1 MVVLPPQI
9 HRTVSDSRSRIYA
22 QKTGKTGSVFEH
34 VILEINN
41 YGIQHYSYQL
51 RSATVSKEKSTVAD
65 MIAPPLPCKYLTI
78 M

>member
-9 HRTVSDSRSRIYA
+9 HRRVSDSRSRIYA

-34 VILEINN
+34 VILEINS

-51 RSATVSKEKSTVAD
+51 RPATVSEEKSVVAHV
-65 MIAPPLPCKYLTI
+65 IVPPSPCKALTI
-78 M
+78 I